1 MILSCVPKFIQYIFK
16 IMITCL
22 VLNEHEYLP
31 MTAMLLRY
39 NEQSLCSIFVER
51 GCGAVL
57 VCCRNH
63 GEHFHIPHFLRAVQN
78 SGTWRQNILT
88 GIYLD
93 IVTLN
98 SLTFFI
104 VAYHVHEFF
113 ICSSMIFC
121 TTKERFI
128 FLQLHFVLQEIA
140 VKSAKYI

>member
-1 MILSCVPKFIQYIFK
+1 MRTKVYSVYFQN
-16 IMITCL
+16 MITCL

-63 GEHFHIPHFLRAVQN
+63 GEHFHIPNFLRAVQN

-128 FLQLHFVLQEIA
+128 FLQLRFVLKEIA
-140 VKSAKYI
+140 VKSSKYI

>member
-1 MILSCVPKFIQYIFK
+1 MRTKVYSVYFQN
-16 IMITCL
+16 MITCL

-63 GEHFHIPHFLRAVQN
+63 GEHFHIPNFLRAVQN

-93 IVTLN
+93 IVMLN

-121 TTKERFI
+121 TTKEHFI
-128 FLQLHFVLQEIA
+128 FLQLRFVLKEIA